1 MSGHPSAADLIDS
14 VRGFLAGLEPELS
27 GRQAFHA
34 KVAGNVLALV
44 ERELRQ
50 QPETVEIEALSGLL
64 GHKAPL
70 AELRAEAC
78 AALRDGRFDE
88 QTPGL
93 IDALTAATLAR
104 LAVDNPKFSTYRR
117 MTEPK
122 P

>member
-1 MSGHPSAADLIDS
+1 MSGHPSAADLLDA
-14 VRGFLAGLEPELS
+14 VRGFLAELESELS

-50 QPETVEIEALSGLL
+50 RPESVEIEALSGAL
-64 GHKAPL
+64 GHVAPL

-78 AALRDGRFDE
+78 AALRDRRLDE
-88 QTPGL
+88 NTPGL

-117 MTEPK
+117 LTEPQ

>member
-1 MSGHPSAADLIDS
+1 MSGHPSAADLVDS
-14 VRGFLAGLEPELS
+14 VRGFLAELESELS

-50 QPETVEIEALSGLL
+50 QPEAVEAAALAGLL
-64 GHKAPL
+64 GREAPL
-70 AELRAEAC
+70 AELRSAAC
-78 AALRDGRFDE
+78 AALRGSDLDA

-93 IDALTAATLAR
+93 LDALTAGTLAR

-117 MTEPK
+117 LTEPK
-122 P
+122 S

>member
-14 VRGFLAGLEPELS
+14 VRGFLAELERELP

-50 QPETVEIEALSGLL
+50 QPEEVEIEALAGLV
-64 GHKAPL
+64 GGTAPL
-70 AELRAEAC
+70 AELRAKAC
-78 AALRDGRFDE
+78 TALRDGRLDE
-88 QTPGL
+88 RTPGL

-104 LAVDNPKFSTYRR
+104 LAVDNPKYSTYRR
-117 MTEPK
+117 LTEPQ

>member
-14 VRGFLAGLEPELS
+14 VRGFLAELESELS

-50 QPETVEIEALSGLL
+50 CPETVEGEALSGLL
-64 GHKAPL
+64 GRSAPL

-78 AALRDGRFDE
+78 AALRDGRLDE
-88 QTPGL
+88 RTPGL
-93 IDALTAATLAR
+93 IDALTAATLAW

-117 MTEPK
+117 LTEPK

>member
-1 MSGHPSAADLIDS
+1 MSGHPSAADLIDA
-14 VRGFLAGLEPELS
+14 VRGFLAEFESELS

-50 QPETVEIEALSGLL
+50 RPETVEIDTLSRLL
-64 GHKAPL
+64 GHTAPL

-78 AALRDGRFDE
+78 AALRDGRLDE
-88 QTPGL
+88 RTPGL

-117 MTEPK
+117 LTEPQ

>member
-14 VRGFLAGLEPELS
+14 VRGFLADLEPELS

-50 QPETVEIEALSGLL
+50 RPETVEIDALSALL
-64 GHKAPL
+64 GEAAPL
-70 AELRAEAC
+70 ADLRAGAS
-78 AALRDGRFDE
+78 AALRDGRLDE
-88 QTPGL
+88 RTPGL
-93 IDALTAATLAR
+93 IDALTAATLSR

-117 MTEPK
+117 LKEPQ

>member
-14 VRGFLAGLEPELS
+14 VRGFLAELESELS

-50 QPETVEIEALSGLL
+50 QPETVEVETLSGLL
-64 GHKAPL
+64 GHAAPL

-78 AALRDGRFDE
+78 TALRVGRLDE
-88 QTPGL
+88 RTPGL
-93 IDALTAATLAR
+93 LDALTAATLAR

-117 MTEPK
+117 LTEPQ

>member
-14 VRGFLAGLEPELS
+14 VRGFLVELEQELS

-50 QPETVEIEALSGLL
+50 QPEAVEIEALAGLV
-64 GHKAPL
+64 GGAAAL
-70 AELRAEAC
+70 AELRAKAC
-78 AALRDGRFDE
+78 AALRAGRLDE
-88 QTPGL
+88 RTPGL

-104 LAVDNPKFSTYRR
+104 LAVDNPKYSTYRR
-117 MTEPK
+117 LTEPQ